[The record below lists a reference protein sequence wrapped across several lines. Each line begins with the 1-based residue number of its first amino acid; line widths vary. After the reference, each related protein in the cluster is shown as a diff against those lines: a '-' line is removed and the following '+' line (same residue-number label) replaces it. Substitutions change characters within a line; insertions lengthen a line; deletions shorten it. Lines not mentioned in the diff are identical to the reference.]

1 MHAWAAL
8 KPGDIVRAAR
18 ALRELFT
25 GARADDEAQAAPPAD
40 ASRVQKSLSRE
51 TGAAE

>member
-8 KPGDIVRAAR
+8 RPADIVQAAR

-25 GARADDEAQAAPPAD
+25 GARVDDEAQAAPPAD
-40 ASRVQKSLSRE
+40 PPRVRKPLSRE

>member
-8 KPGDIVRAAR
+8 RPADILAAAR
-18 ALRELFT
+18 ALRELFSVSKV
-25 GARADDEAQAAPPAD
+25 DDEAPPAAPAKAP
-40 ASRVQKSLSRE
+40 RVRKPLGQE

>member
-8 KPGDIVRAAR
+8 KPADIVQAAR
-18 ALRELFT
+18 ALRELFSDNK
-25 GARADDEAQAAPPAD
+25 ADDEAQAATPAD
-40 ASRVQKSLSRE
+40 EPRGQKPLSRE

>member
-8 KPGDIVRAAR
+8 KPADIAQAAR
-18 ALRELFT
+18 DLRELFS
-25 GARADDEAQAAPPAD
+25 GSKVDDEAQAAPPA
-40 ASRVQKSLSRE
+40 AAPRVQNPLSQE

>member
-8 KPGDIVRAAR
+8 KPAEIVQAAR
-18 ALRELFT
+18 ALRELISS
-25 GARADDEAQAAPPAD
+25 GKVDDEAQAATPAD
-40 ASRVQKSLSRE
+40 APPVQKPLSRE

>member
-8 KPGDIVRAAR
+8 KPADIVQAAR
-18 ALRELFT
+18 ALREIFT
-25 GARADDEAQAAPPAD
+25 GAKADDEAQAASPAE
-40 ASRVQKSLSRE
+40 SPRVAKDLSQK

>member
-8 KPGDIVRAAR
+8 KPADIAQAAR
-18 ALRELFT
+18 VLRELFSVSKV
-25 GARADDEAQAAPPAD
+25 DDEAQAAPPAA
-40 ASRVQKSLSRE
+40 ASRVQEPLNRE

>member
-8 KPGDIVRAAR
+8 KPADIVRTAR

-25 GARADDEAQAAPPAD
+25 RANADDEAQAATPAD
-40 ASRVQKSLSRE
+40 APSAQKPLSRE